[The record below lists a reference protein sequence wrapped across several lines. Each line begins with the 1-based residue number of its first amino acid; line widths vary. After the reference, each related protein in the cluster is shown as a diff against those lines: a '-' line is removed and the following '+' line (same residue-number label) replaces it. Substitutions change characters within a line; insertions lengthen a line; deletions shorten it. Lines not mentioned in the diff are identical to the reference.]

1 MNTPDALRAG
11 QGQPAAGR
19 ARRAGLA
26 GDPARLQRLG
36 YDGLI
41 TVIESGWSADRRE
54 EVARHAADCI
64 RR

>member
-1 MNTPDALRAG
+1 VHGAQDW
-11 QGQPAAGR
+11 PAILHACK
-19 ARRAGLA
+19 
-26 GDPARLQRLG
+26 RLG

-41 TVIESGWSADRRE
+41 TVIESGWSDDRRE